1 MKKLLLCGVMCI
13 ATTPAIAETMFVD
26 APVVSVNQLY
36 KASEVRT
43 PVQNCSQQLVPYKKG
58 GQNFGIGNIIG
69 GVVGG
74 LLGNQVG
81 KGRGKT
87 AATAFGAVSGVMLG
101 GRLNQKATTHYEQ
114 KTVCTTSYNIQHNQI
129 PDGYMVT
136 YEFGGQQYQTKTYYR
151 PSSTIKLRVTTNHN
165 VSQ

>member
-87 AATAFGAVSGVMLG
+87 AATVDFLAPGQFTYDPISNTVFEKTKDGELR
-101 GRLNQKATTHYEQ
+101 RLNPINLEPLEK
-114 KTVCTTSYNIQHNQI
+114 V
-129 PDGYMVT
+129 DGT
-136 YEFGGQQYQTKTYYR
+136 E
-151 PSSTIKLRVTTNHN
+151 S
-165 VSQ
+165 